1 MNPLDE
7 QSKRRAYELWDS
19 PILDE
24 SLVGTVKGLQQIH
37 AFLFGGLYEFAGQ
50 IRTKNVSKGGFQF
63 ANCRYFGEA
72 LPRIEAMPE
81 GSIDEIVDKYVKM
94 NIAHPFME
102 GNGRAT
108 RIWLDMLLKRRL
120 AKCVDWQLIDKQDY
134 LNAMERSVIDATDI
148 KRLIST
154 SLTDRIDDREL
165 FMKGI
170 DHSYYYEE
178 IDE

>member
-1 MNPLDE
+1 MTDCLSQEGVD
-7 QSKRRAYELWDS
+7 AL
-19 PILDE
+19 L
-24 SLVGTVKGLQQIH
+24 LVL
-37 AFLFGGLYEFAGQ
+37 
-50 IRTKNVSKGGFQF
+50 
-63 ANCRYFGEA
+63 
-72 LPRIEAMPE
+72 
-81 GSIDEIVDKYVKM
+81 
-94 NIAHPFME
+94 
-102 GNGRAT
+102 
-108 RIWLDMLLKRRL
+108 LLKRRL

-170 DHSYYYEE
+170 DYSYYYEG